1 MAACELAEPLADQKD
16 TNRTEWLNP
25 PVEEEGLRRY
35 VEIIRERLFVVV
47 LAVAVTTGIAILY
60 VSLAPK
66 TYKAQAELLVTPVT
80 VSGEDVTLRSLPL
93 IFASSDPVRDV
104 ETASQFVN
112 LNVAERV
119 KTELKSSDTP
129 RALLSRV
136 SAEPVA
142 QSNIVAITAKE
153 DSPEKAQDL
162 ANAFAQQ
169 TIEDRTDEVHDAI
182 ETILPPLQ
190 AQLAAAPG
198 TDVEQTLAAQIAQL
212 QTLASA
218 PDPSI
223 RVQTEADLPQAQS
236 SPKPALSIAGGLFA
250 GLILGVSLAFAS
262 NLLDPRVRREAQLRR
277 LYRLPI
283 LGRIPD
289 ETSRHAGR
297 VALGPQKL
305 STIGAEAYR
314 TLRSTLEASRQTEDG
329 PRVITVTSSSPS
341 EGKSTT
347 ALNLASSLAL
357 VGHRVILIEADLRRP
372 ALAEALNIEHKHGIV
387 QVLTKEIELED
398 ALSSTREYGKNL
410 QLLLAGVEGGWI
422 ADLFSSSVALEMIE
436 RARALAD
443 YVVID
448 SPPLNVVIDALPLAR
463 VSDDVLMVVRLGR
476 TRLDQL
482 AQLAELL
489 AENSI
494 RPAGFVVIGVA
505 RPRRGLTLYYGSSD
519 GDRPQRSPFG
529 ATRRTGSRPPS
540 RRRAK
545 RP

>member
-119 KTELKSSDTP
+119 KSELKSSDTP